1 MNRPLEGL
9 LILEFCQFLA
19 GPSAGLKL
27 ADLGAR
33 VIKIERPKTGDACRA
48 LSIKNLFVNT
58 CHADEGS
65 ICSTGD
71 QEDSLLFHTINRNKE
86 SYTADLKNPEDLE
99 SLKKLISRAD
109 VMTHNF
115 RPGVMEKIG
124 LDYGNVQKINPKIVY
139 GVVTG
144 YGNDGPWKNKP
155 GQDLLVQSV
164 SGLTFLSGVDVDGP
178 VPFGLSVSDIMC
190 GNHLAQGIMAALI
203 KRAKTGKSV
212 LVEVSLLESILD
224 VQFEVLTTYLND
236 GGKLPDRSGAKG
248 SAHAYLSA
256 PYGMYETND
265 GHIAMAMGNLPN
277 ICAIIN
283 CDITDLYV
291 EAGSAFENRDQ
302 LILRLAETFKKQNTK
317 YWVDLLENH
326 GIWCAEVLNYQT
338 ATALSAYKK
347 LQIEQQLDL
356 GDGKKIRTTVSPIRL
371 DHEKLFAAKA
381 APKLG
386 FDTADINKEFELT
399 QTVIS
404 TETQ

>member
-33 VIKIERPKTGDACRA
+33 VIKIERPKTGDACRS
-48 LSIKNLFVNT
+48 LSIKNLFV
-58 CHADEGS
+58 D
-65 ICSTGD
+65 
-71 QEDSLLFHTINRNKE
+71 EDSLLFHTINRNKE

-99 SLKKLISRAD
+99 KLKKLIGKAD

-124 LDYGNVQKINPKIVY
+124 LDYENVQKINPKIVY
-139 GVVTG
+139 GMVTG
-144 YGNDGPWKNKP
+144 YGSEGPWKNKP

-203 KRAKTGKSV
+203 KRAKTNKSV

-265 GHIAMAMGNLPN
+265 GYIAMAMGNLPN
-277 ICAIIN
+277 ICTIIN

-291 EAGSAFENRDQ
+291 EAGSAFENRDK
-302 LILRLAETFKKQNTK
+302 LIVRLAETFKTGGTK
-317 YWVDLLENH
+317 HWVDLLESH

-338 ATALSAYKK
+338 ATATNTYKS
-347 LQIEQQLDL
+347 LQIEQELDL
-356 GDGKKIRTTVSPIRL
+356 DDGKKIKTTVSPIRL
-371 DHEKLFAAKA
+371 DNEKLFASKA

-386 FDTADINKEFELT
+386 FDTAGINKEFELN
-399 QTVIS
+399 
-404 TETQ
+404 

>member
-33 VIKIERPKTGDACRA
+33 VIKIERPKTGDACRS
-48 LSIKNLFVNT
+48 LSIKNLFV
-58 CHADEGS
+58 D
-65 ICSTGD
+65 
-71 QEDSLLFHTINRNKE
+71 EDSLLFHTINRNKE

-99 SLKKLISRAD
+99 KLKKLIGKAD

-124 LDYGNVQKINPKIVY
+124 LDYENVQKINPKIVY
-139 GVVTG
+139 GMVTG
-144 YGNDGPWKNKP
+144 YGSEGPWKNKP

-203 KRAKTGKSV
+203 KRAKTNKSV

-265 GHIAMAMGNLPN
+265 GYIAMAMGNLPN
-277 ICAIIN
+277 ICTIIN

-291 EAGSAFENRDQ
+291 EAGSAFENRDK
-302 LILRLAETFKKQNTK
+302 LIVRLAETFKTAGTK
-317 YWVDLLENH
+317 HWVDLLESH

-338 ATALSAYKK
+338 ATVTNTYKS
-347 LQIEQQLDL
+347 LQIEQELDL
-356 GDGKKIRTTVSPIRL
+356 DDGKKIKTTVSPIRL
-371 DHEKLFAAKA
+371 DNEKLFASKA

-386 FDTADINKEFELT
+386 FDTAGINKEFELN
-399 QTVIS
+399 
-404 TETQ
+404 

>member
-9 LILEFCQFLA
+9 LVLEFCQFLA

-33 VIKIERPKTGDACRA
+33 VIKIERPRIGDACRQ
-48 LSIKNLFVNT
+48 LSIKNLFV
-58 CHADEGS
+58 D
-65 ICSTGD
+65 
-71 QEDSLLFHTINRNKE
+71 EDSLLFHTINRNKE
-86 SYTADLKNPEDLE
+86 SYAADLKNPDDLE
-99 SLKKLISRAD
+99 KLKKLIARAD

-124 LDYGNVQKINPKIVY
+124 LDFQSVQRINPRIIY
-139 GVVTG
+139 GMVTG
-144 YGNDGPWKNKP
+144 YGNEGPWKNKP
-155 GQDLLVQSV
+155 GQDLLVQAV
-164 SGLTFLSGVDVDGP
+164 SGLTFLSGVHTDGP

-203 KRAKTGKSV
+203 KRTKTGKGV

-256 PYGMYETND
+256 PYGMYETQD
-265 GHIAMAMGNLPN
+265 GYIAMAMGNLPN
-277 ICAIIN
+277 ICAIIK
-283 CDITDLYV
+283 CDISDLYV

-302 LILRLAETFKKQNTK
+302 LIVRLAETFKKQSTQH
-317 YWVDLLENH
+317 WVELLELQ
-326 GIWCAEVLNYQT
+326 GIWCAEVLDYQT
-338 ATALSAYKK
+338 ATQLSTYKR
-347 LQIEQQLDL
+347 LEIEQELSL
-356 GDGKKIRTTVSPIRL
+356 EDGKKIKTTVSPIRL
-371 DHEKLFAAKA
+371 DREKLFASKA

-386 FDTADINKEFELT
+386 INTAGLDEEFELK
-399 QTVIS
+399 
-404 TETQ
+404 

>member
-9 LILEFCQFLA
+9 LVLEFCQFLA

-33 VIKIERPKTGDACRA
+33 VIKIERPRTGDACRQ
-48 LSIKNLFVNT
+48 LSIKNLFV
-58 CHADEGS
+58 D
-65 ICSTGD
+65 
-71 QEDSLLFHTINRNKE
+71 EDSLLFHTINRNKE
-86 SYTADLKNPEDLE
+86 SYAADLKNPDDLE
-99 SLKKLISRAD
+99 KLKKLIARAD

-124 LDYGNVQKINPKIVY
+124 LDFQSVQRINPRIIY
-139 GVVTG
+139 GMVTG
-144 YGNDGPWKNKP
+144 YGNEGPWKNKP
-155 GQDLLVQSV
+155 GQDLLVQAV
-164 SGLTFLSGVDVDGP
+164 SGLTFLSGVDTDGP

-203 KRAKTGKSV
+203 KRTKTGKGV

-256 PYGMYETND
+256 PYGMYETQD
-265 GHIAMAMGNLPN
+265 GYIAMAMGNLPN
-277 ICAIIN
+277 ICAIIK
-283 CDITDLYV
+283 CDISDLYV

-302 LILRLAETFKKQNTK
+302 LIVRLSETFKKQSTQH
-317 YWVDLLENH
+317 WVELLELQ

-338 ATALSAYKK
+338 ATQLSTYKR
-347 LQIEQQLDL
+347 LEIEQELSL
-356 GDGKKIRTTVSPIRL
+356 EDGKKIKTTVSPIRL
-371 DHEKLFAAKA
+371 DREKLFASKA
-381 APKLG
+381 APKIG
-386 FDTADINKEFELT
+386 INTADLDNEFELK
-399 QTVIS
+399 
-404 TETQ
+404 

>member
-9 LILEFCQFLA
+9 LVLEFCQFLA

-33 VIKIERPKTGDACRA
+33 VIKIERPKTGDACRQ
-48 LSIKNLFVNT
+48 LSIKNLFV
-58 CHADEGS
+58 D
-65 ICSTGD
+65 D
-71 QEDSLLFHTINRNKE
+71 DSLLFHTINRNKE
-86 SYTADLKNPEDLE
+86 SYAADLKNPDDLE
-99 SLKKLISRAD
+99 KLKKLISKAD

-124 LDYGNVQKINPKIVY
+124 LDYDHVQAINPKIIY

-144 YGNDGPWKNKP
+144 YGNEGPWKNKP
-155 GQDLLVQSV
+155 GQDLLVQAV
-164 SGLTFLSGVDVDGP
+164 SGLTFLSGVDTDGP

-190 GNHLAQGIMAALI
+190 GNHLAQGILAGLI
-203 KRAKTGKSV
+203 KRAKTNKSV

-224 VQFEVLTTYLND
+224 VQFEVITTYLND

-256 PYGMYETND
+256 PYGMYETKD
-265 GHIAMAMGNLPN
+265 GYIAMAMGNLPN
-277 ICAIIN
+277 ICAIIK
-283 CDITDLYV
+283 CDISDLYV
-291 EAGSAFENRDQ
+291 EAGSAFENRDK
-302 LILRLAETFKKQNTK
+302 LIVRLAETFKKKETK
-317 YWVDLLENH
+317 NWVNLLESH

-338 ATALSAYKK
+338 ATALNTYKS

-356 GDGKKIRTTVSPIRL
+356 GEDLKIKTTVSPIRL
-371 DHEKLFAAKA
+371 DNEKLFAAKA

-386 FDTADINKEFELT
+386 FDTLDIKREFEL
-399 QTVIS
+399 S
-404 TETQ
+404 

>member
-9 LILEFCQFLA
+9 LVLEFCQFLA

-33 VIKIERPKTGDACRA
+33 VIKIERPQTGDACRY
-48 LSIKNLFVNT
+48 LSIKNLFV
-58 CHADEGS
+58 D
-65 ICSTGD
+65 
-71 QEDSLLFHTINRNKE
+71 EDSLLFHTINRNKE
-86 SYTADLKNPEDLE
+86 SYTADLKNPEDLAKI
-99 SLKKLISRAD
+99 KKLIARAD

-124 LDYGNVQKINPKIVY
+124 LDYTQVQQINSEIIY

-144 YGNDGPWKNKP
+144 YGNEGPWKNKP

-164 SGLTFLSGVDVDGP
+164 SGLTFLSGVDTDGP

-203 KRAKTGKSV
+203 KRAKTQKSV

-224 VQFEVLTTYLND
+224 VQFEVITTYLND

-256 PYGMYETND
+256 PYGMYQTQD
-265 GHIAMAMGNLPN
+265 GYIAMAMGNLPN
-277 ICAIIN
+277 ICAIIR
-283 CDITDLYV
+283 CDISDLYV
-291 EAGSAFENRDQ
+291 EAGSAFDNRDK
-302 LILRLAETFKKQNTK
+302 LIVRLSKTFKQERTAS
-317 YWVDLLENH
+317 WVNLLESN

-338 ATALSAYKK
+338 ATALSTYKK
-347 LQIEQQLDL
+347 LEIEQQLDL
-356 GDGKKIRTTVSPIRL
+356 GSGKTIKTTVSPIRL
-371 DHEKLFAAKA
+371 DKRKLFAVKA

-386 FDTADINKEFELT
+386 FDTESINREFE
-399 QTVIS
+399 VN
-404 TETQ
+404 

>member
-1 MNRPLEGL
+1 
-9 LILEFCQFLA
+9 
-19 GPSAGLKL
+19 
-27 ADLGAR
+27 
-33 VIKIERPKTGDACRA
+33 VIKIERPKIGDACRS
-48 LSIKNLFVNT
+48 LSIKNLFV
-58 CHADEGS
+58 D
-65 ICSTGD
+65 
-71 QEDSLLFHTINRNKE
+71 EDSLLFYTINRNKE

-99 SLKKLISRAD
+99 RLKKLISKAD

-124 LDYGNVQKINPKIVY
+124 LDYENVQKINPKIVY
-139 GVVTG
+139 GMVTG
-144 YGNDGPWKNKP
+144 YGSEGPWKNKP

-203 KRAKTGKSV
+203 KRAKTNKSV

-265 GHIAMAMGNLPN
+265 GYIAMAMGNLPN
-277 ICAIIN
+277 ICTIIN

-291 EAGSAFENRDQ
+291 EAGSAFENRDK
-302 LILRLAETFKKQNTK
+302 LIVRLAETFKKEDTK
-317 YWVDLLENH
+317 HWVDLLEGH

-338 ATALSAYKK
+338 ATALNTYKS
-347 LQIEQQLDL
+347 LQIEQELDL
-356 GDGKKIRTTVSPIRL
+356 DEGKKIKTTVSPIRL
-371 DHEKLFAAKA
+371 DNEKLFASKA

-386 FDTADINKEFELT
+386 FDPAEINKEFEL
-399 QTVIS
+399 S
-404 TETQ
+404 

>member
-9 LILEFCQFLA
+9 LVLEFCQFLA

-33 VIKIERPKTGDACRA
+33 VIKIERPKTGDACRQ
-48 LSIKNLFVNT
+48 LSIKNLFI
-58 CHADEGS
+58 D
-65 ICSTGD
+65 
-71 QEDSLLFHTINRNKE
+71 EDSLLFHTINRNKE
-86 SYTADLKNPEDLE
+86 SYAADLKNPDDLE
-99 SLKKLISRAD
+99 RLKKLISKAD

-124 LDYGNVQKINPKIVY
+124 LDYKTVQKVNPKIVY
-139 GVVTG
+139 GMVTG
-144 YGNDGPWKNKP
+144 YGNEGPWKNKP

-190 GNHLAQGIMAALI
+190 GNHLVQGIMAALI
-203 KRAKTGKSV
+203 KRAKTNKSV

-256 PYGMYETND
+256 PYGMYETAD
-265 GHIAMAMGNLPN
+265 GYIAMAMGNLPN

-291 EAGSAFENRDQ
+291 EAGSAFENRDK
-302 LILRLAETFKKQNTK
+302 LIVRLAATFKNESTK
-317 YWVDLLENH
+317 TWVELLENH
-326 GIWCAEVLNYQT
+326 GIWCAEVLNYQK
-338 ATALSAYKK
+338 ATALSTYKD
-347 LQIEQQLDL
+347 LQIEQELVLDE
-356 GDGKKIRTTVSPIRL
+356 GKKIKTTVSPIRL
-371 DHEKLFAAKA
+371 DNEKLFASKA

-386 FDTADINKEFELT
+386 ENTVEINKEFNL
-399 QTVIS
+399 S
-404 TETQ
+404 

>member
-9 LILEFCQFLA
+9 LVLEFCQFLA

-33 VIKIERPKTGDACRA
+33 VIKIERPKTGDACRQ
-48 LSIKNLFVNT
+48 LSIKNLFV
-58 CHADEGS
+58 D
-65 ICSTGD
+65 D
-71 QEDSLLFHTINRNKE
+71 DSLLFHTINRNKE
-86 SYTADLKNPEDLE
+86 SYAADLKNPDDLE
-99 SLKKLISRAD
+99 KLKKLISKAD

-124 LDYGNVQKINPKIVY
+124 LDYDHVQAINPKIIY

-144 YGNDGPWKNKP
+144 YGNEGPWKNKP
-155 GQDLLVQSV
+155 GQDLLVQAV
-164 SGLTFLSGVDVDGP
+164 SGLTFLSGVDTDGP

-190 GNHLAQGIMAALI
+190 GNHLAQGILAGLI
-203 KRAKTGKSV
+203 KRAKTNKSV

-224 VQFEVLTTYLND
+224 VQFEVITTYLND

-256 PYGMYETND
+256 PYGMYETKD
-265 GHIAMAMGNLPN
+265 GYIAMAMGNLPN
-277 ICAIIN
+277 ICAIIK

-291 EAGSAFENRDQ
+291 EAGSAFENRDR
-302 LILRLAETFKKQNTK
+302 LIVRLAETFKKEETK
-317 YWVDLLENH
+317 NWVNLLESH

-338 ATALSAYKK
+338 ATALNTYKS

-356 GDGKKIRTTVSPIRL
+356 GEDLKIKTTVSPIRL
-371 DHEKLFAAKA
+371 DNEKLFAPKA
-381 APKLG
+381 APILG
-386 FDTADINKEFELT
+386 FDTLDINREFEL
-399 QTVIS
+399 
-404 TETQ
+404 ENHA